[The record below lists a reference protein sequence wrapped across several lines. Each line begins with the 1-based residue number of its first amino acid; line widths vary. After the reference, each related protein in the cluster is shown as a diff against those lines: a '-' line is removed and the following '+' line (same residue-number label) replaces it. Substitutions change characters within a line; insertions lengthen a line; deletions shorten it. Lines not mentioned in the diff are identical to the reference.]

1 MSAAED
7 DAARPGRAICCGA
20 ASCGRPLPPL
30 PSGVRLLSAL
40 RSCAETSFCTRLSMD
55 SSEVGGAELARLTS
69 CSQCSMRCSES
80 PYVSHHAE
88 LKPMPRS
95 RHLLYASRRNSS
107 SYERQWD
114 HGGATNG
121 LPSRSLLS
129 AKFFFPRSSFRIR
142 GNSRRIHIRV
152 EYSARLPL
160 LAEEPAVGKDVILL
174 V

>member
-7 DAARPGRAICCGA
+7 DAARPGIASCCGA

-30 PSGVRLLSAL
+30 PTLFRSGVRLLSVF
-40 RSCAETSFCTRLSMD
+40 RSCAETSFCTKLSMD

-69 CSQCSMRCSES
+69 CSQCSMRCSEL

-88 LKPMPRS
+88 LTPMPRS
-95 RHLLYASRRNSS
+95 RHLLYASQRNSS

-121 LPSRSLLS
+121 LPSSSLLS
-129 AKFFFPRSSFRIR
+129 AKFFFPRSSFGIR
-142 GNSRRIHIRV
+142 GNVVASTS
-152 EYSARLPL
+152 E
-160 LAEEPAVGKDVILL
+160 
-174 V
+174 